1 MPKIEND
8 KLISPL
14 HAQTD
19 ADVVFFNSG
28 TSGAKN
34 RNRFAMEKTARR
46 ASLFSSARSAEEKVC
61 VHPRPS
67 AVKYIPSRLAS
78 EP

>member
-1 MPKIEND
+1 M
-8 KLISPL
+8 SPP

-19 ADVVFFNSG
+19 ADVDFFNSG

-46 ASLFSSARSAEEKVC
+46 ASLFSYAMSAGQKVC
-61 VHPRPS
+61 VRRRPS
-67 AVKYIPSRLAS
+67 AAKDNLFLSPQTHAD
-78 EP
+78 